1 MSDHDHPQHAA
12 ASRDGIDIPDSRM
25 ARDLTQ
31 FIRDTE
37 SELLFHHSTR
47 VYLFRSYREACWY
60 GPNPAAPMTHA
71 FGSDAVPR
79 ASMVLR
85 QAR

>member
-1 MSDHDHPQHAA
+1 MRRYDAIYATCCTNIKQALQATDLATRTKPS
-12 ASRDGIDIPDSRM
+12 SR
-25 ARDLTQ
+25 
-31 FIRDTE
+31 
-37 SELLFHHSTR
+37 TR
-47 VYLFRSYREACWY
+47 ITRPRLSWKENKRSYREACWY